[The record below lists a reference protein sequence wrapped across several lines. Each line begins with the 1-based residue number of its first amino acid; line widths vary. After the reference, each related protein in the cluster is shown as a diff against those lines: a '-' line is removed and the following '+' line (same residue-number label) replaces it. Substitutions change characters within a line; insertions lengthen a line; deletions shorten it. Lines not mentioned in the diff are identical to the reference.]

1 MNHFVALLFSIF
13 LFATASAQNSKNLS
27 KLTHKILLSDSI
39 INGAHLGISIYE
51 PETNSYVYTYNAEK
65 NFIPASNTKFFT
77 LYAGMKYL
85 GNNIIG
91 AYYKI
96 SNDTIFLLPTGD
108 PTYLHP
114 DFNIHPVH
122 DFLNNNNYKV
132 VLLDDEKYPV
142 PYGKGW
148 AWDDQQEDYMPQRS
162 SFPGCGNLLR
172 LEWIKNN
179 NAKPDEFQYDLA
191 VMNADIPDF
200 KLTKKTDTTLS
211 ENTITKEPGSNHF
224 TVTTNNK
231 LKTFS
236 QEIPFETFGLQT
248 GFMILQHSL
257 YHLATLQKKKNIN
270 RDEYIPLFSQKSDSV
285 FSIMMHRSDNFYA
298 EQTLLMS
305 ANEKLGYMNES
316 DIIDSLL
323 QNELSDIPQHPR
335 WVDGSGLSR
344 YNLFS
349 PNDFIYI
356 INKIQNEFGIE
367 RLKNILPTGG
377 TGTLKNYFHADSS
390 FIFAKTGSLSNNY
403 TLCGLLTT
411 KKNKQLIFSVMLNN
425 YQGSAK
431 AVRRLIEGYLH
442 EVRMRAP

>member
-1 MNHFVALLFSIF
+1 MNRLFTLLISFLLF
-13 LFATASAQNSKNLS
+13 ASAAAQHSKNLK
-27 KLTHKILLSDSI
+27 KLTNKLLLNDSI
-39 INGAHLGISIYE
+39 INGAHIGISIYE
-51 PETNSYVYTYNAEK
+51 PETNSYVYTYNADK
-65 NFIPASNTKFFT
+65 NFIPASNTKLFT

-85 GNNIIG
+85 GDSIPG

-96 SNDTIFLLPTGD
+96 SKDTIYVLPTGD

-114 DFNIHPVH
+114 DFNKHPVH
-122 DFLNNNNYKV
+122 DFLNQGNYKV

-162 SFPGCGNLLR
+162 SFPGCGNLLK
-172 LEWIKNN
+172 LEWIKKNH
-179 NAKPDEFQYDLA
+179 PSTDEFQYDLA
-191 VMNADIPDF
+191 EMNADVLDF
-200 KLTKKTDTTLS
+200 KITKKTDTTLS
-211 ENTITKEPGSNHF
+211 ENIITRAAGTNHF
-224 TVTTNNK
+224 TITTNNK

-257 YHLATLQKKKNIN
+257 YHLASLQKAKQIN
-270 RDEYIPLFSQKSDSV
+270 RDQFTPLFSQKTDSV
-285 FSIMMHRSDNFYA
+285 LSIMMHRSDNFYA

-305 ANEKLGYMNES
+305 ANERLGYMNES
-316 DIIDSLL
+316 DMIDTLL
-323 QNELSDIPQHPR
+323 QNDLTDIPQHPR

-349 PNDFIYI
+349 PNDFVYI

-367 RLKNILPTGG
+367 RLKTILPTGG
-377 TGTLKNYFHADSS
+377 TGSLKNYYLADSS
-390 FIFAKTGSLSNNY
+390 FIFAKTGSLSNNF

-411 KKNKQLIFSVMLNN
+411 QKNKQLIFSVMLNN

-431 AVRRLIEGYLH
+431 AVRRLIEAYLH
-442 EVRMRAP
+442 EVRMRY